1 MVSLE
6 VGNDQEHRDSIHG
19 LLANISEIRLDVFH
33 DSIVEISLV
42 CGHAHESLSVL
53 SRPGKK

>member
-1 MVSLE
+1 MS
-6 VGNDQEHRDSIHG
+6 NDQEHRDSIHG

-53 SRPGKK
+53 SRPGRK